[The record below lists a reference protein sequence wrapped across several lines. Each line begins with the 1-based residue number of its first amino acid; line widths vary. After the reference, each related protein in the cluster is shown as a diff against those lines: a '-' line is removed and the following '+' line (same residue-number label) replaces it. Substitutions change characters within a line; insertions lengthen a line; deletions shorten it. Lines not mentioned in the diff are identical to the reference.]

1 MSILDINLNDA
12 EELKILPDN
21 EEALLR
27 VSRADVTPNKS
38 DATRSNLALTF
49 DSPDDP
55 MVDDIRVWLPIPNA
69 AGKLEDP
76 KRYTKQLNRIKGFF
90 DALGVDGDNLDTD
103 DLLGKE
109 CWALIAEEEGLD
121 GQPQNGIRRFII
133 RK

>member
-21 EEALLR
+21 EEAFLR